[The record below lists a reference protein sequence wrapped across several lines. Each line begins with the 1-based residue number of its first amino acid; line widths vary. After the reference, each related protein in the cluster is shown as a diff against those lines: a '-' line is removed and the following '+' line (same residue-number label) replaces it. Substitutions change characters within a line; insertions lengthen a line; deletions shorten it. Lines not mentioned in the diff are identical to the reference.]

1 MTNGFLPAKYD
12 KPLRVLGIDLGTTNS
27 VMTEIN
33 WQPGS
38 TPETKVIQIEQDTP
52 LGAYTD
58 ILFPSVIAIQAG
70 KVWVGEGANRMNIRW
85 LCLSRHAQLHIRN
98 IRYTL

>member
-1 MTNGFLPAKYD
+1 MSNVVLPVKCE

-27 VMTEIN
+27 VMTEVK

-52 LGAYTD
+52 LG
-58 ILFPSVIAIQAG
+58 IQT
-70 KVWVGEGANRMNIRW
+70 
-85 LCLSRHAQLHIRN
+85 
-98 IRYTL
+98 YP

>member
-38 TPETKVIQIEQDTP
+38 TPETKVIS
-52 LGAYTD
+52 L
-58 ILFPSVIAIQAG
+58 
-70 KVWVGEGANRMNIRW
+70 
-85 LCLSRHAQLHIRN
+85 
-98 IRYTL
+98 

>member
-1 MTNGFLPAKYD
+1 MYLQERQNDNKQEVSMSNVVLPVKCE

-27 VMTEIN
+27 VMTEVK

-52 LGAYTD
+52 LG
-58 ILFPSVIAIQAG
+58 IQT
-70 KVWVGEGANRMNIRW
+70 
-85 LCLSRHAQLHIRN
+85 
-98 IRYTL
+98 YP